1 MRSLWSLKYM
11 VGENVSLPLRESYL
25 QLQLPPSLSLNL
37 TKYMPAFLGKHFLN
51 VQHSLFQ
58 VPQTTS

>member
-1 MRSLWSLKYM
+1 M
-11 VGENVSLPLRESYL
+11 VGENVSLALRESYL
-25 QLQLPPSLSLNL
+25 QLQMPPSLSLNL